1 MREVNVFLIL
11 MASNL
16 FAQFFTSE
24 RYEVA
29 LERSYWEGIALLTY
43 WICKKIDERTTL

>member
-1 MREVNVFLIL
+1 MRELSVFLSL
-11 MASNL
+11 SAANL
-16 FAQFFTSE
+16 FVQFFTSE
-24 RYEVA
+24 SYTVA